1 MTIIKII
8 SIITFITSSLIA
20 DIKVVNN
27 SISKSSLIK
36 TLKGEK
42 KIYVS
47 TRDIVSSLSARL
59 YENSERKKLVLYISG
74 KKIKISAGTSFLIV
88 DDVYDTGMSVNKV
101 VSDLE
106 SACKKN
112 TPEIRIATPYFKPS
126 KNKTDRI
133 PDYYIH
139 ETDQWLVFP
148 HELQGL
154 SMDEI
159 RANKPELD
167 SLIKNIES
175 LKSK

>member
-59 YENSERKKLVLYISG
+59 YENSERKKLVLYISWNE
-74 KKIKISAGTSFLIV
+74 FF
-88 DDVYDTGMSVNKV
+88 N
-101 VSDLE
+101 
-106 SACKKN
+106 C
-112 TPEIRIATPYFKPS
+112 
-126 KNKTDRI
+126 
-133 PDYYIH
+133 
-139 ETDQWLVFP
+139 
-148 HELQGL
+148 
-154 SMDEI
+154 
-159 RANKPELD
+159 
-167 SLIKNIES
+167 
-175 LKSK
+175 

>member
-59 YENSERKKLVLYISG
+59 YENSERKKLVLYIS
-74 KKIKISAGTSFLIV
+74 
-88 DDVYDTGMSVNKV
+88 
-101 VSDLE
+101 
-106 SACKKN
+106 
-112 TPEIRIATPYFKPS
+112 
-126 KNKTDRI
+126 
-133 PDYYIH
+133 
-139 ETDQWLVFP
+139 
-148 HELQGL
+148 
-154 SMDEI
+154 
-159 RANKPELD
+159 
-167 SLIKNIES
+167 
-175 LKSK
+175 